1 MAAGDDNQAHA
12 NPSKTGGY
20 KDLLNQWK
28 AADQSVNS
36 TPLAMVPPRQKSSIV
51 VQKQAAIKDY
61 RKTFVKR
68 RHSKR
73 GLVCG
78 GKPTQLKDVFRVKL
92 ENLEDYTPPVFDKSE
107 AEVELIKKAL
117 KKNFFFDD
125 MLPAE
130 LNTFILAFEPFEI
143 SKGMAI
149 IYQGEAG
156 DYFYVVSEGVV
167 SFEMNGNIVGMA
179 GAGNSFG
186 ELALLYT
193 CPRAAT
199 VYAAAER
206 TSFFRVDQRTFRSM
220 LQKQTKKSE
229 ALKLKL
235 LRSVDFLKE
244 LDESDIKRLAD
255 ALTPRTFEEEDVL
268 VRKGE
273 EGDAFYILQEG
284 EMKVSDI
291 SVGNS
296 NFDDVILRTGD
307 YFGERALATDEPR
320 AATVTALTEGV
331 AFSIDRMTFEKVLG
345 KFSRLIIKA
354 QDRRLLVRR
363 KMDKMIWSFIA
374 FVSHFGGNS
383 YFCFV
388 GGNEFFQRGAP
399 RT

>member
-1 MAAGDDNQAHA
+1 MAGADDNQDVS
-12 NPSKTGGY
+12 PSKTGGY
-20 KDLLNQWK
+20 KDLLNKWK

-36 TPLAMVPPRQKSSIV
+36 TPFMAMAPPKQKSLIA
-51 VQKQAAIKDY
+51 VQNEAAIKDY
-61 RKTFVKR
+61 RKKFVKR
-68 RHSKR
+68 GNSKR
-73 GLVCG
+73 GVDNG
-78 GKPTQLKDVFRVKL
+78 GKPVQLKEVYRDSRDSL
-92 ENLEDYTPPVFDKSE
+92 QNLEDYIPPVFDKSE
-107 AEVELIKKAL
+107 SEVELVKKAL
-117 KKNFFFDD
+117 EKNFFFDD

-130 LNTFILAFEPFEI
+130 LDTFVQAFEPFEI
-143 SKGMAI
+143 SKGMAV
-149 IYQGEAG
+149 IYQGEKGA
-156 DYFYVVSEGVV
+156 DYFYVISEGVV

-179 GAGNSFG
+179 GAGKSFG

-206 TSFFRVDQRTFRSM
+206 TGFFRVDQRTFRSM
-220 LQKQTKKSE
+220 LQKQTKKSG

-255 ALTPRTFEEEDVL
+255 ALTPRTFKEEDVL

-296 NFDDVILRTGD
+296 DFDDIILKPGD
-307 YFGERALATDEPR
+307 YFGERALATYEPR
-320 AATVTALTEGV
+320 AANVTALTEGV

-345 KFSRLIIKA
+345 KSSRLIIKF
-354 QDRRLLVRR
+354 QDRRLLVRN
-363 KMDKMIWSFIA
+363 KMDRIWSLIA
-374 FVSHFGGNS
+374 FVSYFGGISYLLITNS
-383 YFCFV
+383 
-388 GGNEFFQRGAP
+388 NLLS
-399 RT
+399 